1 MTKNTGLFA
10 RILLAVSTIVLSLN
24 SMVTPAHSQFNQDTG
39 AYVFGAATGG
49 HLGGFGVDE
58 GVGLIGLRAGYGHA
72 WDNVAVEG
80 QLAYATFLADG
91 QFANGGLFVP
101 SVSAKYLFG
110 NPGDR
115 ARINLGG
122 GTDFM
127 MIVDFDGAGIGFPWG
142 HLMAG
147 VDIQVSPT
155 SDVYFEARTYG
166 LITLAH
172 VGMRFAF

>member
-1 MTKNTGLFA
+1 MTIKSKIQMRGH
-10 RILLAVSTIVLSLN
+10 LAVAVVCVMSTLCTTLGHTQSSNGIG
-24 SMVTPAHSQFNQDTG
+24 P
-39 AYVFGAATGG
+39 YVFGAATGG
-49 HLGGFGVDE
+49 HLGGFGIDE

-72 WDNVAVEG
+72 WENVAVEG

-91 QFANGGLFVP
+91 QFANGGIMVP
-101 SVSAKYLFG
+101 SISGKYLFG
-110 NPGDR
+110 TPSDR
-115 ARINLGG
+115 ARLSLGG

-147 VDIQVSPT
+147 VDIDLSPT
-155 SDVYFEARTYG
+155 SDIYFEARTYG